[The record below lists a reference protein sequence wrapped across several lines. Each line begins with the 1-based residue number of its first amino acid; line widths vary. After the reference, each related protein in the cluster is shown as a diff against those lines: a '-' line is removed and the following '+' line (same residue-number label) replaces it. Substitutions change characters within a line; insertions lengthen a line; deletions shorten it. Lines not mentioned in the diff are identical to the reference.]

1 MVPVGA
7 VQKVNQQQQQAVVS
21 EDNALVLAG
30 AGSGKTTVLTARIQ
44 WLVQQQG
51 VRPGELLA
59 VTFTNKAAKE
69 ILSRL
74 DAALPVNVRHMW
86 VGTFHGLCNR
96 MLRAHYRLCGLPAG
110 FQILDMQ
117 DQLSGIKRCMKVLG
131 VDTTLLAPKE
141 VQWFINGCKQA
152 GERVADMPDANGNA
166 LLAGKIAVYRA
177 YEAQCV
183 QEGVVDFAELLLR
196 SYELLRDNPA
206 VQKHYSR
213 RFRHILVDEFQDTN
227 QLQYRWLKL
236 LAAWRQL
243 DVEPVP
249 VVFAVGDDDQSIY
262 AFRGARVSN
271 MVDFLKDF
279 AVGVPIRLEQN
290 YRSVGNILATANALI
305 AHNSERLGKE
315 LFTEAGDGDPV
326 RLAELADD
334 QAEAAF
340 VVEEV
345 QQLTGGSSLSGGEV
359 QRHEIAVL
367 YRSNAQSRVLESAL
381 FNAGIAYRVYG
392 GLRFFERAEIKHAL
406 AYLRLLD
413 NPADDTSFLRVVN
426 FPARGIGLRTVE
438 QLQAHAQRLG
448 VPLMLATGSM
458 EGRAQQKLTVF
469 SELIATMRRQN
480 AHSNLRELVEYVVE
494 HSGLL
499 AHYEKE
505 RDGADRVENLRELV
519 TAAERFLQYERI
531 DAEAGAFGVIEA
543 AVVPAAATQRL
554 LSQSPVSQGITDD
567 AEQENMA
574 SAAVPVSDVPPAST
588 DSDTDAEETEMS
600 PLAAFLSNASL
611 EAGENQSADGQSAV
625 QLMTVHSAKGLEFDC
640 VFVIG
645 LEEGLFP
652 HENALAEQG
661 GVEEERRLMY
671 VAITRARKRL
681 YLTMTQ
687 MRMLY
692 GKTRYNMQSRFVEE
706 LPEVHVRWLS
716 ARAGRFSS
724 QNRYGTNAPD
734 VFTTGGFAENGQPDR
749 GRLPAVDTDGA
760 GKQNADDDAWH
771 VGDGVFH
778 NKFGE
783 GNVTAV
789 KGSGESAQVQ
799 VFFRRHGSKWL
810 VVSMAKLTRVQ

>member
-1 MVPVGA
+1 MASVGS
-7 VQKVNQQQQQAVVS
+7 VQSINRQQQQAVIS
-21 EDNALVLAG
+21 EDNTLVLAG

-96 MLRAHYRLCGLPAG
+96 MLRAHHRLCGLPAG

-117 DQLSGIKRCMKVLG
+117 DQLSAIKRCMKVLG
-131 VDTTLLAPKE
+131 VDTTLLAPRE
-141 VQWFINGCKQA
+141 VQWFVNGCKQA
-152 GERVADMPDANGNA
+152 GERAATVPEANGNA

-243 DVEPVP
+243 DVEPAP

-271 MVDFLKDF
+271 MADFLSDF
-279 AVGVPIRLEQN
+279 AVGSPIRLEQN
-290 YRSVGNILATANALI
+290 YRSMGNILATANALI

-334 QAEAAF
+334 QTEADF

-345 QQLTGGSSLSGGEV
+345 RQLTGGSSLSGEV

-381 FNAGIAYRVYG
+381 FNAGIPYRVYG

-426 FPARGIGLRTVE
+426 FPTRGIGLRSVE

-448 VPLMLATGSM
+448 VPLMLAIESM

-519 TAAERFLQYERI
+519 TAAERFLQYERM
-531 DAEAGAFGVIEA
+531 DVEAGAFGGAAEVTPVA
-543 AVVPAAATQRL
+543 AVGQKRL
-554 LSQSPVSQGITDD
+554 LSQSPVSQGITDA
-567 AEQENMA
+567 AEQG
-574 SAAVPVSDVPPAST
+574 SVLSVVDAVPSVLSEYT
-588 DSDTDAEETEMS
+588 DTDAETEEMS

-681 YLTMTQ
+681 YLSMTQ

-706 LPEVHVRWLS
+706 LPEANTHWLS
-716 ARAGRFSS
+716 AKAGRFSS
-724 QNRYGTNAPD
+724 QSRY
-734 VFTTGGFAENGQPDR
+734 
-749 GRLPAVDTDGA
+749 PAVYEAFPGA
-760 GKQNADDDAWH
+760 AGVEPEPAATADMVWRT
-771 VGDGVFH
+771 GDGVFH

-783 GNVTAV
+783 GTVTAV
-789 KGSGESAQVQ
+789 KGSGESVQVQ
-799 VFFRRHGSKWL
+799 VFFRRYGSKWL
-810 VVSMAKLTRVQ
+810 VAAMAKLTRIE